1 MIQKEYIGAGTIHQC
16 KGVLGSFAGENIFLV
31 TGKTSYSKSKAKEFL
46 RDILSNYKV
55 TVFNDSSSGPKI
67 EDVKLGVDLFKKNKA
82 DVVIAIGGGSIID
95 MAKLINFFSVNKMN
109 DLSLAKLNFDIKRPT
124 PLIAIPT
131 TAGSGSQAT
140 HFAVVYKEDVK
151 YSVAHKYILPDI
163 AIVDMDLTKSLSK
176 KQTAISGIDALSQA
190 IESYWSVN
198 STEESKRYAKK
209 AIELILPNLTIAVDN
224 GARNSREAMAEAA
237 HLAGKAINIAKTTAA
252 HAVSYLLT
260 VFHNIPHGH
269 AVALTMAKFFIVN
282 SKPEENVLNEQRGKS
297 YLKKTINE
305 ISNLFGCASSQDFA
319 EKWYKLMRDV
329 GLETDFKTLGISKQ
343 SDIDRIIR
351 NVNMERLDNNPARIN
366 EAILRQ
372 IFE

>member
-1 MIQKEYIGAGTIHQC
+1 
-16 KGVLGSFAGENIFLV
+16 
-31 TGKTSYSKSKAKEFL
+31 
-46 RDILSNYKV
+46 
-55 TVFNDSSSGPKI
+55 
-67 EDVKLGVDLFKKNKA
+67 
-82 DVVIAIGGGSIID
+82 
-95 MAKLINFFSVNKMN
+95 
-109 DLSLAKLNFDIKRPT
+109 
-124 PLIAIPT
+124 
-131 TAGSGSQAT
+131 
-140 HFAVVYKEDVK
+140 
-151 YSVAHKYILPDI
+151 
-163 AIVDMDLTKSLSK
+163 
-176 KQTAISGIDALSQA
+176 
-190 IESYWSVN
+190 
-198 STEESKRYAKK
+198 
-209 AIELILPNLTIAVDN
+209 
-224 GARNSREAMAEAA
+224 MAEAA

>member
-109 DLSLAKLNFDIKRPT
+109 DLSLAKLNFDIKRPN

-224 GARNSREAMAEAA
+224 GDRNSREAMAEAA

-252 HAVSYLLT
+252 HAVSLLT

-282 SKPEENVLNEQRGKS
+282 SKPEEMVLNEQRGKS

>member
-82 DVVIAIGGGSIID
+82 DVVIAVGGGSIID

-109 DLSLAKLNFDIKRPT
+109 DLSLAKLNFDIKRPN

-140 HFAVVYKEDVK
+140 HFAVVYKENVK
-151 YSVAHKYILPDI
+151 YSVAHEYILPDI
-163 AIVDMDLTKSLSK
+163 AIVDVDLTKSLSK

-224 GARNSREAMAEAA
+224 GDRNSREAMAEAA

-282 SKPEENVLNEQRGKS
+282 SKPEEIVLNEQRGKS